1 MAELSQYKGLP
12 GQIADTAFK
21 DVTSY
26 CAAENVPFGV
36 FVTEANGKVKA
47 GGEGVL
53 RGVSVRQQT
62 NVLGYYPKQTCVGT
76 MQMGRIW
83 VKVKEVE
90 ELKKDLP
97 VTYDASTGELS
108 ASGKA
113 VANARLVTDAVPSAN
128 DTRIAQV
135 DFHAS
140 LAAVSMAEGPKGEKG
155 EKGDRGPQGPQGP
168 KGDKGDKGD
177 PA

>member
-21 DVTSY
+21 DVTSH

-83 VKVKEVE
+83 VKVKAGE

-128 DTRIAQV
+128 DPRIAQV

-140 LAAVSMAEGPKGEKG
+140 LAAVSMAQGPKGD
-155 EKGDRGPQGPQGP
+155 KGDRGPQGPQGP